1 MNRQPG
7 RVENILVIRPGA
19 MGDILVATPV
29 LLNLRNAFPKSRI
42 AFLVQKRFADVL
54 KANPYIDELIEFDK
68 ESVGHFWGIG
78 RLKKE
83 LAFLASIRARRFD
96 LALDLLGNL
105 RTAILCVASGARERV
120 GYTYRIRKFFY
131 NRRVVARNPQYV
143 VDFNLDSLRML
154 GVPIEKKDIYL
165 PADES
170 DKAFAGEWLA
180 GRGLGENRLL
190 VGLFPGGGWS
200 SKRWPEAHFSHLG
213 DMLSSK
219 LNASIL
225 VMGGPQ
231 EKDSIKRIISLMSAE
246 PVEVQGF
253 SLSRFAGLVSKL
265 HLFISND
272 SGPRYLAVAAGIPSI
287 GLFGPTNATNAN
299 PTESIH
305 SAITYE
311 GDCLGCNKLTCAD
324 QTCMKRILPEAVFE
338 ESCRLLKEQG
348 RIS

>member
-1 MNRQPG
+1 MNIQPG

-105 RTAILCVASGARERV
+105 RTAILCVASGAKERV

-165 PADES
+165 PAEES
-170 DKAFAGEWLA
+170 DKTSAGEWLA
-180 GRGLGENRLL
+180 GHGLDEDRLL
-190 VGLFPGGGWS
+190 IGLFPGGGWS
-200 SKRWPEAHFSHLG
+200 SKRWPEEHCARLG
-213 DMLSSK
+213 DMLSSR
-219 LNASIL
+219 LNASVL
-225 VMGGPQ
+225 VMGGPL
-231 EKDSIKRIISLMSAE
+231 ERSSVKEIIFSMSSTPFE
-246 PVEVQGF
+246 VEGLP
-253 SLSRFAGLVSKL
+253 LSRFAGLISKL

-305 SAITYE
+305 SAITYG
-311 GDCLGCNKLTCAD
+311 GDCLGCNKLTCTD
-324 QTCMKRILPEAVFE
+324 QTCMKKILPEAVFE

-348 RIS
+348 RIQ